1 MRERGPGVS
10 LSQLLQWIYG
20 MKTSLRPII
29 FALISFLSLTP
40 AAAQCDARMVSE
52 HVLDAPVC
60 VPAAPSRIVVLDPF
74 YNLGMGLELG
84 LPLVGAPLMT
94 AQDADLRIA
103 AEKASVTDIGDARQP
118 SLERIVALKPDLI
131 IGDATLHA
139 QVRGMF
145 EKIAP
150 TVLIDV
156 RNWKDHLRVL
166 AEITGRDDAAIKLL
180 DGYEVRVAALR
191 ERAPSFPVSVL
202 RVTPSGFHVYVSGPA
217 SYAPYAVLREAGIH
231 RTAYET
237 VTDNTAFKRP
247 GWEEIGLLD
256 GKILLY
262 VVVSGYNQAPDDA
275 LEAATVKNP
284 FWQMLPAVQSG
295 RSHRV
300 DRGTWMGFHGVASA
314 HRVLDD
320 IERYI
325 VNAP

>member
-1 MRERGPGVS
+1 
-10 LSQLLQWIYG
+10 
-20 MKTSLRPII
+20 MKTSLRLII
-29 FALISFLSLTP
+29 FALATLLSLSP
-40 AAAQCDARMVSE
+40 VVAQCDGRTVSD
-52 HVLDAPVC
+52 HVLGGPICVPDAP
-60 VPAAPSRIVVLDPF
+60 ARIVVLDPF

-84 LPLVGAPLMT
+84 LPIVGAPLMT
-94 AQDADLRIA
+94 AQDADLRMA

-156 RNWKDHLRVL
+156 KNWKDHLRVL
-166 AEITGRDDAAIKLL
+166 ADITERNDVAIKLL
-180 DGYEVRVAALR
+180 DGYEGRVAALR
-191 ERAPSFPVSVL
+191 ERAPSSPVSVL
-202 RVTPSGFHVYVSGPA
+202 RVTPTGFHVYVSGPA
-217 SYAPYAVLREAGIH
+217 SYAPYAVLREAGIR
-231 RTAYET
+231 RTPYET

-256 GKILLY
+256 GNILLY
-262 VVVSGYNQAPDDA
+262 VVVSGYDQAPDDA
-275 LEAATVKNP
+275 LEAATLKNP
-284 FWQMLPAVQSG
+284 FWQMLPAVQAG

-325 VNAP
+325 VNPQ

>member
-1 MRERGPGVS
+1 
-10 LSQLLQWIYG
+10 
-20 MKTSLRPII
+20 MKTALCLII
-29 FALISFLSLTP
+29 SALAMLLSLTP
-40 AAAQCDARMVSE
+40 AVAQCQGRAISE
-52 HVLDAPVC
+52 HVLGAPVC
-60 VPAAPSRIVVLDPF
+60 VPVAPTRIVVLDPF

-84 LPLVGAPLMT
+84 LPIVGAPLMT
-94 AQDADLRIA
+94 AQDTDLRMA

-166 AEITGRDDAAIKLL
+166 ADMTGRKDAAAELL
-180 DGYEVRVAALR
+180 DGYQARVAAI
-191 ERAPSFPVSVL
+191 RARVPQFPVSVL
-202 RVTPSGFHVYVSGPA
+202 RITPTGFHVYVSGPA
-217 SYAPYAVLREAGIH
+217 SYAPYAVLREAGVQ

-237 VTDNTAFKRP
+237 VTDDTAFKRP

-262 VVVSGYNQAPDDA
+262 VVVSGYDQAPDDA
-275 LEAATVKNP
+275 LEAATIKNP
-284 FWQMLPAVQSG
+284 FWQMLPAVQAG
-295 RSHRV
+295 KAHRV

-320 IERYI
+320 VERYI

>member
-1 MRERGPGVS
+1 MRIIVSALVSFFWFGPV
-10 LSQLLQWIYG
+10 
-20 MKTSLRPII
+20 
-29 FALISFLSLTP
+29 
-40 AAAQCDARMVSE
+40 AAECDGRTVSE
-52 HVLDAPVC
+52 HVVGGPIC
-60 VPAAPSRIVVLDPF
+60 VPNAPSRIVVLDPF
-74 YNLGMGLELG
+74 YNLGMGLELD

-94 AQDADLRIA
+94 AQDADLRRA

-150 TVLIDV
+150 TILIDV
-156 RNWKDHLRVL
+156 SSWKDHLRVL
-166 AEITGRDDAAIKLL
+166 ADITGRNDAAIKLL

-191 ERAPSFPVSVL
+191 DRAPRFPVSVL
-202 RVTPSGFHVYVSGPA
+202 RVTPTGFHVYVSGPA
-217 SYAPYAVLREAGIH
+217 SYAPYAVLREAGIR
-231 RTAYET
+231 RTPYET

-256 GKILLY
+256 GNIVLY
-262 VVVSGYNQAPDDA
+262 VVVSGYDQAPDDA
-275 LEAATVKNP
+275 LESATIKNP
-284 FWQMLPAVQSG
+284 FWQMLPAVQAG

>member
-1 MRERGPGVS
+1 
-10 LSQLLQWIYG
+10 
-20 MKTSLRPII
+20 MKTSLSLII
-29 FALISFLSLTP
+29 SLLALFISLCP
-40 AAAQCDARMVSE
+40 AAAECDGRTISE
-52 HVLDAPVC
+52 HVLAPPVC
-60 VPAAPSRIVVLDPF
+60 VPATPSRIVVLDPF

-94 AQDADLRIA
+94 AQDAGLRTA

-118 SLERIVALKPDLI
+118 SLERVVALKPDLI

-156 RNWKDHLRVL
+156 RNWKDHLL
-166 AEITGRDDAAIKLL
+166 ALADITGRNDAALKLL
-180 DGYEVRVAALR
+180 DGYEVRVATLR
-191 ERAPSFPVSVL
+191 ERVPQFPVSVL
-202 RVTPSGFHVYVSGPA
+202 RVTPTGFHVYVSGPA
-217 SYAPYAVLREAGIH
+217 AYAPYAVLREVGIQ
-231 RTAYET
+231 RTPYET

-247 GWEEIGLLD
+247 DWEEIGLLD
-256 GKILLY
+256 GRILLY
-262 VVVSGYNQAPDDA
+262 VIVSGYDQAPDDA
-275 LEAATVKNP
+275 LEAATIKNP
-284 FWQMLPAVQSG
+284 FWQMLPAVRSG

-300 DRGTWMGFHGVASA
+300 DRGTWMGFSGVASA

-325 VNAP
+325 VNTP

>member
-1 MRERGPGVS
+1 
-10 LSQLLQWIYG
+10 
-20 MKTSLRPII
+20 MKTSLQLII
-29 FALISFLSLTP
+29 SVLAIFLSLTP
-40 AAAQCDARMVSE
+40 AEAQCDGRTISE

-60 VPAAPSRIVVLDPF
+60 VPASPSRIVVLDPF

-94 AQDADLRIA
+94 AQDADLRTA
-103 AEKASVTDIGDARQP
+103 AEKASVIDIGDARQP
-118 SLERIVALKPDLI
+118 SLERIVDLKPDLI

-150 TVLIDV
+150 TILIDV

-166 AEITGRDDAAIKLL
+166 ADITGRNHAAATLL
-180 DGYEVRVAALR
+180 NDYEVRVAALR
-191 ERAPSFPVSVL
+191 ERAPRFPVSVL
-202 RVTPSGFHVYVSGPA
+202 RVTPTGFHVYVSGPA
-217 SYAPYAVLREAGIH
+217 SYAPYAVLREAGID

-262 VVVSGYNQAPDDA
+262 VVVSGYDQVPDDA

-284 FWQMLPAVQSG
+284 FWQMLPAVQAG

-300 DRGTWMGFHGVASA
+300 DRRTWMGFSGVASA

-325 VNAP
+325 VKSP

>member
-1 MRERGPGVS
+1 
-10 LSQLLQWIYG
+10 
-20 MKTSLRPII
+20 MKTALCLII
-29 FALISFLSLTP
+29 SALAMLLSLTP
-40 AAAQCDARMVSE
+40 AAAQCQGRAISE
-52 HVLDAPVC
+52 HVLGAPVC
-60 VPAAPSRIVVLDPF
+60 VPTAPSRIVVLDPF

-84 LPLVGAPLMT
+84 LPIVGAPLMT
-94 AQDADLRIA
+94 AQDPDLRRA

-145 EKIAP
+145 EKVAP

-156 RNWKDHLRVL
+156 RNWKDHLQVL
-166 AEITGRDDAAIKLL
+166 ADMTGRRDTAAELL
-180 DGYEVRVAALR
+180 AGYEVRVAAIR
-191 ERAPSFPVSVL
+191 ARAPHFPVSIL
-202 RVTPSGFHVYVSGPA
+202 RITPSGFHVYVSGPA
-217 SYAPYAVLREAGIH
+217 AYAPYAVLREAGVQ

-256 GKILLY
+256 GKTLLY
-262 VVVSGYNQAPDDA
+262 VVVSGYDQAPDDA
-275 LEAATVKNP
+275 LEAATTENP
-284 FWQMLPAVQSG
+284 FWQMLPAVQAG
-295 RSHRV
+295 RAYRV
-300 DRGTWMGFHGVASA
+300 DRATWMGFHGVASA

-320 IERYI
+320 VERYI